1 MYFALIPDKKSKADL
16 VSLVQDPLEEFH
28 LTMLFSP
35 DRETRIPPEEVQ
47 AVWHATNL
55 DLFTQA
61 MRGATVLVDGLTNFG
76 PDGKKV
82 WALQLGALSWLVQL
96 RERCEQLLA
105 KHGIPWDTTWAFNPH
120 LTISKRDGITLHHA
134 LPEQLSFD
142 RIELRY

>member
-16 VSLVQDPLEEFH
+16 ASLVQDPLEEFH

-35 DRETRIPPEEVQ
+35 DRETRIPLEEVQ
-47 AVWHATNL
+47 ALLAGTPPPAVVN
-55 DLFTQA
+55 
-61 MRGATVLVDGLTNFG
+61 GLHNFG
-76 PDGKKV
+76 PADRKV
-82 WALQLGALSWLVQL
+82 WALSLIPFVGAYSWLVPL
-96 RERCEQLLA
+96 RQRCEELLT
-105 KHGIPWDTTWAFNPH
+105 KYGIPWDKTWLFNPH

>member
-28 LTMLFSP
+28 LTMLFFP

-47 AVWHATNL
+47 ALWPSPGQSFRTDV
-55 DLFTQA
+55 
-61 MRGATVLVDGLTNFG
+61 VGLHNFG
-76 PDGKKV
+76 PADKKV
-82 WALQLGALSWLVQL
+82 WALSLFAFGEITEL
-96 RERCEQLLA
+96 RQRCEDLLA
-105 KHGIPWDTTWAFNPH
+105 KHNIPWDKTWRFNPH

-134 LPEQLSFD
+134 LPEQLSCD